1 MLERNGHISCQEG
14 VATFYARGSDHI
26 LCQERMATFSAKRE
40 WPYFISGGSGHILCQ
55 EGVITYYV
63 RREWSHFM
71 PGGGYFM
78 FRIGKDHSGY
88 QCDFVKAI
96 NRKLYHCT
104 LEKCAKY
111 LPHISNVCR
120 YVWQTFPS
128 NICTMLFACI
138 KHFSGIYQANLSY
151 RKQ

>member
-1 MLERNGHISCQEG
+1 
-14 VATFYARGSDHI
+14 
-26 LCQERMATFSAKRE
+26 MATFSAKRE

-88 QCDFVKAI
+88 
-96 NRKLYHCT
+96 
-104 LEKCAKY
+104 
-111 LPHISNVCR
+111 
-120 YVWQTFPS
+120 
-128 NICTMLFACI
+128 
-138 KHFSGIYQANLSY
+138 
-151 RKQ
+151 